1 MPIKE
6 RYMLIDGNAF
16 IHRGYHA
23 VPFLTTKTGEQT
35 NAVFGFTTIVLK
47 AIKELKPTHIACTF
61 DLAGPTFRHKQYEGY
76 KATRVKADQALYD
89 QIPRVKEVVRALNI
103 PIFEQEGYEADDCLG
118 TLARVLHTAYPS
130 AEIIIATGDLD
141 TLQLVN
147 HVIKVYTLRKGIADT
162 TIYDAKAVRERY
174 GLNPEQLIDY
184 RGLIGDASD
193 NIPGVKGIGEKGA
206 SELIKDFGSI
216 KNLYTEIREKRIENR
231 IKPRILQL
239 LIDQEEQARM
249 SYELSVIDKNVPIE
263 IKVPQYE
270 FTEKHKQEIFK
281 LFQALEFRSLL
292 SKLPTIS
299 GQRLPAGEAG
309 TADSFEVENQK
320 EEVGETLTPTLS
332 QRERE
337 ERVGKQDYI
346 LVDTEAKLETVIAEL
361 FLAKELSVD
370 TETTGLNVLSAELV
384 GIGLCAQAGQAYY
397 VPASLALASVGL
409 KNLLANEKIA
419 KIGHNIKYDSQILS
433 TIHCPLSTISFDT
446 MIASYL
452 LNASLRQ
459 HGLDAIAFSEL
470 GYQMQSIEELIG
482 KGKSQI
488 TMDKVPVEKVSW
500 YCCED
505 VDMTWR
511 LKELFIKK
519 LAEEKLEKIFIDI
532 EMPLVE
538 VLAKMELAGIKLNAN
553 FLNRLSGEAEID
565 IRELEKNIYKLSGEE
580 FNLNSP
586 KQMKEVLFEKMKLE
600 PIANKKNK
608 SGLST
613 AAGELE
619 KMLGQHP
626 VIEKIMQY
634 RELAKLQNTY
644 LLALPKMVSKK
655 TGRIHTSYN
664 QTIAATGRLS
674 STDPNLQNIPVRG
687 EGLGAEVRKAFVAAT
702 GYKLV
707 SLDYSQ
713 IELRIV
719 AHLSKDPTMLEVF
732 KKGEDIHEKTAMEIF
747 GVSPEG
753 VTKDMRRDAKTINF
767 GILYGV
773 SSFGL
778 SSRIGE
784 MSNFDAKK
792 FIEKYFLAFPKV
804 GEYIEQIKLQVREEG
819 FVRNELGRMRKF
831 PEIKSSQF
839 FVRASAER
847 QAVNFP
853 IQSLAADVIKV
864 AMIEIQKALSSYPIR
879 QAQGRQVI
887 KSQVSA
893 ELQPT
898 TYNLQPEC
906 RMLLQVHDEL
916 VFEVKEDKV
925 EQYIKLLIPLMENTV
940 KLSVPLKV
948 EAKVGE
954 NWGEIYPVKVI

>member
-1 MPIKE
+1 MSIKE

-23 VPFLTTKTGEQT
+23 VPFLTTKSGEQT

-61 DLAGPTFRHKQYEGY
+61 DLAGPTFRHKEYGGY

-103 PIFEQEGYEADDCLG
+103 PIFEKAGYEADDCLG
-118 TLARVLHTAYPS
+118 TLAQKLHTAHPT

-162 TIYDAKAVRERY
+162 AIYDAKAVRQRY
-174 GLNPEQLIDY
+174 GLSPEQLIDY
-184 RGLIGDASD
+184 RGLRGDASD

-206 SELIKDFGSI
+206 SDLIRQFGSI
-216 KNLYTEIREKRIENR
+216 ENLYKEIREKRIENR
-231 IKPRILQL
+231 IKPRVLQL

-249 SYELSVIDKNVPIE
+249 SYKLSVIDKNVPIAVE
-263 IKVPQYE
+263 VPKYE
-270 FTEKHKQEIFK
+270 FNETHKQTVFK
-281 LFQALEFRSLL
+281 LFQELEFRSLL
-292 SKLPTIS
+292 SKLPSQLIS
-299 GQRLPAGEAG
+299 QSSFAKA
-309 TADSFEVENQK
+309 TADKSANQSIS
-320 EEVGETLTPTLS
+320 ELATGETLTSTLS

-337 ERVGKQDYI
+337 EKIGKQDYQ
-346 LVDTEAKLETVIAEL
+346 LVDTEAKLSAMLE
-361 FLAKELSVD
+361 ELSTVTEICVD
-370 TETTGLNVLSAELV
+370 TETTSLDITEAELV
-384 GIGLCAQAGQAYY
+384 GIGLCAEVGKAYY
-397 VPASLALASVGL
+397 VPASLAVSSAGL

-419 KIGHNIKYDSQILS
+419 KIGHNLKYDQQIL
-433 TIHCPLSTISFDT
+433 TTYNLQLSPISFDT

-452 LNASLRQ
+452 LNAGTRQ

-482 KGKSQI
+482 KGKEQI
-488 TMDKVPVEKVSW
+488 TMDKVAIEKVAW
-500 YCCED
+500 YCGED
-505 VDMTWR
+505 TDITLR
-511 LKELFIKK
+511 LKGIFAERIETEGLKK
-519 LAEEKLEKIFIDI
+519 VFEEI
-532 EMPLVE
+532 EMPLVA
-538 VLAKMELAGIKLNAN
+538 VLADMEKAGIKVDVEL
-553 FLNRLSGEAEID
+553 LNRLSGEAEID
-565 IRELEKNIYKLSGEE
+565 IKELEKNIYKLTGEE

-586 KQMKEVLFEKMKLE
+586 KQMKEVLFEKLNLV

-626 VIEKIMQY
+626 VIEKILQY
-634 RELAKLQNTY
+634 RELAKLQSTY
-644 LLALPKMVSKK
+644 LLALPKMVAKK

-674 STDPNLQNIPVRG
+674 SIDPNLQNIPVRG
-687 EGLGAEVRKAFVAAT
+687 EGLGAQVRKAFVAEK
-702 GYKLV
+702 GFKLL

-713 IELRIV
+713 IELRIA
-719 AHLSKDPTMLEVF
+719 AHLSRDEKMLQVF
-732 KKGEDIHEKTAMEIF
+732 QNNEDIHTKTAMEIF
-747 GVSPEG
+747 GVTSKQ

-778 SSRIGE
+778 SARIGE
-784 MSNFDAKK
+784 MSNFEAKQ

-804 GEYIEQIKLQVREEG
+804 EAYIEQIKLQVREAG
-819 FVRNELGRMRKF
+819 FVRNELGRIRKF

-839 FVRASAER
+839 FVRAAAER

-853 IQSLAADVIKV
+853 IQSLAADVIKL
-864 AMIEIQKALSSYPIR
+864 AMIEIHKQL
-879 QAQGRQVI
+879 
-887 KSQVSA
+887 
-893 ELQPT
+893 T
-898 TYNLQPEC
+898 TYNLQLTTDC

-916 VFEVKEDKV
+916 VFEVREDKV
-925 EQYIKLLIPLMENTV
+925 EHYTKILIPLMENAI
-940 KLSVPLKV
+940 KLAVPIKV